1 MVNRETGTDLALLR
15 WRKSS
20 YSGGGND
27 CVEVAFT
34 GDGAA
39 IRDSKN
45 RGAGAL
51 RLCGADW
58 TAFLAAARDGALDH
72 RN

>member
-1 MVNRETGTDLALLR
+1 MPIRTDSTGLS

-20 YSGGGND
+20 HSGGGND

-39 IRDSKN
+39 VRDSKN
-45 RGAGAL
+45 PAGGFLTVPAAEWDAL
-51 RLCGADW
+51 V
-58 TAFLAAARDGALDH
+58 AAARSGELDL
-72 RN
+72 R